1 MKSTPAT
8 IKAKVYVFAEPKT
21 KYQLE
26 NLEANELAYRYVVKS
41 YDFGNEDSV
50 RLSEHEIEIAVPG
63 GIDITSACIQ
73 NLKER
78 IDAITKDA
86 EKDIKDLE
94 QRIRDLVLIEYRPD
108 PEEADPVA
116 HIVA

>member
-26 NLEANELAYRYVVKS
+26 NLEPGELAYRYVVKS

-50 RLSEHEIEIAVPG
+50 RLLEHEIEVAVPG

-78 IDAITKDA
+78 IDAIEKDA
-86 EKDIKDLE
+86 KKEIEDLE
-94 QRIRDLVLIEYRPD
+94 QRILDLALIEYRPE
-108 PEEADPVA
+108 PEDDGPIAHVVA
-116 HIVA
+116 